1 MLWLTG
7 LALEQGKTQRE
18 RERIY
23 IKAAAL
29 LDRKG
34 QEAPGTEMT
43 PCRGLCL
50 SLLFSSFIILL
61 LLLSFFSQKQLEAVK
76 GEKAVKTPSSSLFP
90 SSSSFLLFHSLSTR
104 ILTIHVKAV
113 SYIIAL

>member
-1 MLWLTG
+1 VADWAGLGTG
-7 LALEQGKTQRE
+7 KNAE
-18 RERIY
+18 RENIY
-23 IKAAAL
+23 KS
-29 LDRKG
+29 
-34 QEAPGTEMT
+34 
-43 PCRGLCL
+43 RGPVGSKRAGGPRNGNDSLQGSLSL
-50 SLLFSSFIILL
+50 SLLFSSFILL

-90 SSSSFLLFHSLSTR
+90 SSSSSSFLLFHSLSTR

>member
-1 MLWLTG
+1 
-7 LALEQGKTQRE
+7 
-18 RERIY
+18 
-23 IKAAAL
+23 

-43 PCRGLCL
+43 PCRGLSL
-50 SLLFSSFIILL
+50 SLLFSSFILL

-90 SSSSFLLFHSLSTR
+90 SSSSSSFLLFHSLSTR

>member
-1 MLWLTG
+1 MADWAGLGTG
-7 LALEQGKTQRE
+7 KNAE
-18 RERIY
+18 RENIY
-23 IKAAAL
+23 KS
-29 LDRKG
+29 
-34 QEAPGTEMT
+34 
-43 PCRGLCL
+43 RGPVGSKRAGGPRNGNDSLQGSLSL
-50 SLLFSSFIILL
+50 SLLFSSFIL

-90 SSSSFLLFHSLSTR
+90 SSSSSSFLLFHSLSTR